1 MLPEVTRRA
10 ALFLGG
16 LGLSGCGALER
27 GPAVPRGQTGRA
39 TVLGIPNERFFPA
52 LGTGPITAEFMAAL
66 ERRRSFV
73 GITGTRMLPTLD
85 LLAVSGGGDDGAFG
99 AGLLNGWSAAGTRPE
114 FMLVTGVSTGGLIA
128 PFAFL
133 GSEYD
138 PGLRRVYTESTLADI
153 LVQRSLLNGVL
164 LDGMADTSPLFRT
177 ITRELDA
184 TMIGRIGEG
193 YRQGRLLLIGT
204 TDLDAQLPVI
214 WNVGA
219 IAASG
224 HPGAPALIHRI
235 MLASASIPGA
245 FAPVLFDV
253 TVDGVPHQELHVDGG
268 AVNQAFLYP
277 VAVTQFRRARIAA
290 RLPVQPIR
298 AWVIRNAK
306 LDPNWASTGRRTMSI
321 AGRAVETMIAS
332 SGFND
337 VMRIWLNAQRDDVEY
352 RLAYIGS
359 NFDVPY
365 TTPFNPDYMRP
376 LFEYAYA
383 RASRDYDW
391 ARNPPL
397 VE

>member
-1 MLPEVTRRA
+1 MASHLPRRA
-10 ALFLGG
+10 ALTLG
-16 LGLSGCGALER
+16 LAGLSGCALPSR

-39 TVLGIPNERFFPA
+39 SVLGIPNARFFPA
-52 LGTGPITAEFMAAL
+52 LGSRPITEEFYAAYA
-66 ERRRSFV
+66 RQRTAS
-73 GITGTRMLPTLD
+73 GIPDGAMLPTLD

-99 AGLLNGWSAAGTRPE
+99 AGLLNGWTASGTRPE
-114 FMLVTGVSTGGLIA
+114 FSLVTGVSTGGLIA

-133 GSEYD
+133 GPEYD
-138 PGLRRVYTESTLADI
+138 AGLRRVYTEVTIHDI
-153 LVQRSLLNGVL
+153 LVQRSLVNAMFNDAL
-164 LDGMADTSPLFRT
+164 ADTTPLFRT
-177 ITRELDA
+177 ISRELDA
-184 TMIGRIGEG
+184 RMIAGIAER

-214 WNVGA
+214 WNIGA

-224 HPGAPALIHRI
+224 HPDAPDLIRRV

-277 VAVTQFRRARIAA
+277 VAATQARRALIAR

-298 AWVIRNAK
+298 AWVIRNAR
-306 LDPNWASTGRRTMSI
+306 LDPNWAATDPRTMSI

-337 VMRIWLNAQRDDVEY
+337 VVRIWLNAQRDDVGY
-352 RLAYIGS
+352 RLAYIGAD
-359 NFDVPY
+359 FDVTY

-376 LFEYAYA
+376 LFDYGYA
-383 RASRDYDW
+383 RAARGFDW
-391 ARNPPL
+391 AHRPPL
-397 VE
+397 LE

>member
-1 MLPEVTRRA
+1 MLPNLTRRA
-10 ALFLGG
+10 ALLLGAAS
-16 LGLSGCGALER
+16 LPACSALER

-52 LGTGPITAEFMAAL
+52 LGTRPLVAEFMAAM
-66 ERRRSFV
+66 ERRHATL
-73 GITGTRMLPTLD
+73 GIPPGGMMPALD

-99 AGLLNGWSAAGTRPE
+99 AGLLTGWTQAGTRPE
-114 FMLVTGVSTGGLIA
+114 FALVTGVSTGGLIA
-128 PFAFL
+128 PFAFV
-133 GSEYD
+133 GSDYD
-138 PGLRRVYTESTLADI
+138 PALRRVYTQSTLSDI
-153 LVQRSLLNGVL
+153 LIQRSLISGVL
-164 LDGMADTSPLFRT
+164 MDGMADTTPLFRT
-177 ITRELDA
+177 ISRELDA
-184 TMIGRIGEG
+184 TMIARIADG
-193 YRQGRLLLIGT
+193 YRRGRLLLIGT

-253 TVDGVPHQELHVDGG
+253 TVDGVRHQELHVDGG
-268 AVNQAFLYP
+268 AFAQAFLYP
-277 VAVTQFRRARIAA
+277 VAVTQARRARLA
-290 RLPVQPIR
+290 RRQPVQPIR
-298 AWVIRNAK
+298 AWVIRNAR
-306 LDPNWASTGRRTMSI
+306 LDPNWAATDRRTMSI

-352 RLAYIGS
+352 HLAYIGS
-359 NFDVPY
+359 DFDVPY
-365 TTPFNPDYMRP
+365 TTPFNPAYMGP
-376 LFEYAYA
+376 LFEYGRVRAA
-383 RASRDYDW
+383 RGYDW
-391 ARNPPL
+391 ARQPPL